1 MARRT
6 IVQEGFSFAASSK
19 GSDLDELVVIDWSE
33 ADTLMAPI
41 SAAAK
46 GEQGWPPLCLFKALV
61 LGRWYDLSG
70 ISYFTSSDHPVRF
83 YQAFSMI

>member
-6 IVQEGFSFAASSK
+6 IGQEGFSFAASSK
-19 GSDLDELVVIDWSE
+19 GSDLDELVELIDWSE

-46 GEQGWPPLCLFKALV
+46 GEQG
-61 LGRWYDLSG
+61 
-70 ISYFTSSDHPVRF
+70 
-83 YQAFSMI
+83 